1 MNAFRVIAIP
11 SEVATEVRTSNKS
24 PRYGHP
30 ASQKIASG
38 YGPCRHCLRTF
49 DVGKESRTL
58 FTYDPFTDIEE
69 VPLPGPIFIHTESCE
84 RYPENAGYP
93 GDLLSHAAVMSG
105 FAKGQRFITKVH
117 VDNGGHEAAVEQLLQ
132 RSEVDYI
139 EVRDKIAGC
148 YDFRIERATN
158 GTAAFAPE
166 KELKC

>member
-11 SEVATEVRTSNKS
+11 TEVAAEVRSSNTS

-30 ASQKIASG
+30 ASKKIASG

-49 DVGKESRTL
+49 DVGKEYRTL
-58 FTYDPFTDIEE
+58 FTFDPFAGIEE
-69 VPLPGPIFIHTESCE
+69 VPLPGPIFIHTENCE
-84 RYPENAGYP
+84 RYPEDAGYP
-93 GDLLSHAAVMSG
+93 SDLLSHAAVLSG
-105 FAKGQRFITKVH
+105 YAKGQCLVSKIY

-132 RSEVDYI
+132 RRDVDYI
-139 EVRDKIAGC
+139 EVRDKVAGC

-158 GTAAFAPE
+158 GKAESGPE